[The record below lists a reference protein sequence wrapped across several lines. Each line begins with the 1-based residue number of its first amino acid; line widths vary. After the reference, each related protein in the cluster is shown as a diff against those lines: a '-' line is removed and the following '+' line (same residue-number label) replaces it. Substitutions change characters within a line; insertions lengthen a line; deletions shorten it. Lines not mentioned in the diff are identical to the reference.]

1 MTPKRQNALQLT
13 LLAIAM
19 AALFTLSAAGPAAC
33 APAAPAEQAAGQAE
47 AEDATTEPT
56 ATATTDATNTP
67 PPEPTATAAATSTP
81 TPTPEATPTPT
92 GAPFTLRREI
102 TSGFLLDSFDRYQS
116 AQSGGA
122 AGAAGSAG
130 QNAEQYP
137 DTALVVI
144 NTNRVDELVAF
155 LAGKGITPLDKVNGR
170 PISEITT
177 TGYDVVAEIPLAL
190 LPELSQQWVG
200 SIEHANPYY
209 PVLGHNV
216 YHYWAKHQAGLPVDG
231 EFLWVRITVRKGQSF
246 DSLRRFL
253 EANGALMQYKGSTK
267 SFVPLSLLMRLAL
280 RQEPERIVF
289 VGGPFTTELIDRAR
303 DASTRTPTPIP
314 EPYSGG

>member
-1 MTPKRQNALQLT
+1 MTPKRQTTLQLT

-67 PPEPTATAAATSTP
+67 TPEPTATTAATS

-116 AQSGGA
+116 AQSG
-122 AGAAGSAG
+122 G

-190 LPELSQQWVG
+190 LPELSQQWIG
-200 SIEHANPYY
+200 SIELANPYY
-209 PVLGHNV
+209 PVLLNGV
-216 YHYWAKHQAGLPVDG
+216 YHYLARYQAGLPVDG
-231 EFLWVRITVRKGQSF
+231 EFLWVDIIIRKGQSYDNLKRF
-246 DSLRRFL
+246 PGGQRSSL
-253 EANGALMQYKGSTK
+253 G
-267 SFVPLSLLMRLAL
+267 
-280 RQEPERIVF
+280 
-289 VGGPFTTELIDRAR
+289 
-303 DASTRTPTPIP
+303 
-314 EPYSGG
+314 

>member
-1 MTPKRQNALQLT
+1 MTPKRQTTLQLT

-67 PPEPTATAAATSTP
+67 PPEPTATAAATS

-190 LPELSQQWVG
+190 LPELSQQWIG
-200 SIEHANPYY
+200 SIELANPYY
-209 PVLGHNV
+209 PVLLNGV
-216 YHYWAKHQAGLPVDG
+216 YHYLARYQAGLPVDG
-231 EFLWVRITVRKGQSF
+231 EFLWVDIIIRKGQSY
-246 DSLRRFL
+246 DNLKRFL
-253 EANGALMQYKGSTK
+253 VDNGAVWGEQHT
-267 SFVPLSLLMRLAL
+267 FVPLSLLERLGH
-280 RQEPERIVF
+280 RPEPERVVF
-289 VGGPFTTELIDRAR
+289 EGGPFTTELIDRVRVAL
-303 DASTRTPTPIP
+303 TRTPTPIP
-314 EPYSGG
+314 DPEPTHP